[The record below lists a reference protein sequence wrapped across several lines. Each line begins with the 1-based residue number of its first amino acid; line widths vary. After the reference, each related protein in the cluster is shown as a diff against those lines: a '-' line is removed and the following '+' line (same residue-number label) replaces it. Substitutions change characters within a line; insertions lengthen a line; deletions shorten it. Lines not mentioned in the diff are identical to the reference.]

1 MTGRISRFLIS
12 IEITIP
18 IVQAGPFITIRLRC
32 RCMSAFKG
40 KRKSMKTRV
49 VLLELTLALA
59 LSLSGVNAQTAV
71 APQAPPSAVVPQG
84 QSSAAL
90 DNYIL
95 SPNDI
100 VLVKVFEE
108 PDLDSQHRISQ
119 DGTINFPLV
128 GVIQISGRTVA
139 QAASTIRASLLTP
152 YPPNPHVRVNLI
164 QYASRRITVLG
175 QVQKPGSY
183 VLPSEERVDLLQ
195 ATPMAGGFTRMA
207 DEGRVRVRRNVNG
220 VETII
225 KGNVHAETK
234 NTSSELFEVQPH
246 DKINLCETIL

>member
-1 MTGRISRFLIS
+1 
-12 IEITIP
+12 
-18 IVQAGPFITIRLRC
+18 
-32 RCMSAFKG
+32 MSDFKG

-59 LSLSGVNAQTAV
+59 LISGVNAQTAV
-71 APQAPPSAVVPQG
+71 APRAQPVTVAPQAQPPAVAPQAQTPTVVPQAP
-84 QSSAAL
+84 SSAAL

-139 QAASTIRASLLTP
+139 QAASTIRERLLKG
-152 YPPNPHVRVNLI
+152 YLRNPQVRVNVI

-195 ATPMAGGFTRMA
+195 AIAMAGGFTRLA
-207 DEGRVRVRRNVNG
+207 DEGRVRIRRNVNG

-225 KGNVHAETK
+225 KVNVHAETK
-234 NTSSELFEVQPH
+234 NTSSELFEVQPD
-246 DKINLCETIL
+246 DKITVGERIF

>member
-1 MTGRISRFLIS
+1 
-12 IEITIP
+12 
-18 IVQAGPFITIRLRC
+18 
-32 RCMSAFKG
+32 
-40 KRKSMKTRV
+40 MKTRV
-49 VLLELTLALA
+49 VLLQLTFALA
-59 LSLSGVNAQTAV
+59 LNLSGVNAQTAV
-71 APQAPPSAVVPQG
+71 SPQAPPAAVAPQG

-108 PDLDSQHRISQ
+108 PDLDSQHRIAQ

-128 GVIQISGRTVA
+128 GAVPISGRTVA
-139 QAASTIRASLLTP
+139 QAASTIRDKLLKG
-152 YPPNPHVRVNLI
+152 YLRNPQVRVNVI

-183 VLPSEERVDLLQ
+183 VLPNEERVDLLQ
-195 ATPMAGGFTRMA
+195 AIAMAGGFTRLA
-207 DEGRVRVRRNVNG
+207 DEGRVRIRRNVNG

-225 KGNVHAETK
+225 KVNAHAETK
-234 NTSSELFEVQPH
+234 NSSSELFEVEPD
-246 DKINLCETIL
+246 DKITVGERIF

>member
-1 MTGRISRFLIS
+1 
-12 IEITIP
+12 
-18 IVQAGPFITIRLRC
+18 
-32 RCMSAFKG
+32 
-40 KRKSMKTRV
+40 MKTRV

-59 LSLSGVNAQTAV
+59 LISGVNAQTAV
-71 APQAPPSAVVPQG
+71 APRAQPVTVAPQAQPPTVAPQAQTPTVAPQA

-119 DGTINFPLV
+119 DGTISFPLV

-139 QAASTIRASLLTP
+139 QAASTIRDKLLKG
-152 YPPNPHVRVNLI
+152 YLRNPQVRVNVI

-183 VLPSEERVDLLQ
+183 VLPNEERVDLLQ
-195 ATPMAGGFTRMA
+195 AIAMAGGFTRMA

-225 KGNVHAETK
+225 KVNVHAETK
-234 NTSSELFEVQPH
+234 NSSSELFEVQPD
-246 DKINLCETIL
+246 DKITVGERIF

>member
-1 MTGRISRFLIS
+1 
-12 IEITIP
+12 
-18 IVQAGPFITIRLRC
+18 
-32 RCMSAFKG
+32 MSDFKG

-59 LSLSGVNAQTAV
+59 LILGVNAQTAV
-71 APQAPPSAVVPQG
+71 APRAQPVTVAPQAQPPTVAPQAQTPTVAPQA

-139 QAASTIRASLLTP
+139 QAASTIRDRLVKGYLR
-152 YPPNPHVRVNLI
+152 NPQVRVNVI

-175 QVQKPGSY
+175 QVQRPGSY
-183 VLPSEERVDLLQ
+183 VLPNEERVDLLQ
-195 ATPMAGGFTRMA
+195 AIAMAGGFTRMA

-220 VETII
+220 VETIM
-225 KGNVHAETK
+225 KVNVHAETK
-234 NTSSELFEVQPH
+234 NSSSELFEVQPD
-246 DKINLCETIL
+246 DKITVGERIF